1 MIRGQD
7 KDLRPVEQLFFP
19 VPGDKAVEVHVV
31 RQSLRTDG
39 LFQGLLILVSA
50 NLQPGF
56 SGCGALEERHR
67 LQQVE
72 NAFPGADLAEEKQL
86 DGPAGLPRYLLP
98 TGRFRDIVHDAH
110 LLRGDA
116 DRHEEI
122 APGR

>member
-1 MIRGQD
+1 MLTG
-7 KDLRPVEQLFFP
+7 RPSWQLFFP
-19 VPGDKAVEVHVV
+19 VPGHKVVEMHAI
-31 RQSLRTDG
+31 RQPLRTDG

-56 SGCGALEERHR
+56 SGGGALEERHR

-72 NAFPGADLAEEKQL
+72 HAFPGADLTEEKQL
-86 DGPAGLPRYLLP
+86 DGPARLPRDLLP